1 MRSRLEYSSRVA
13 RTGAG
18 FVLFAVLALMLAFF
32 VLPASRLWPGGDA
45 RNDLRAQRIIHR
57 VARFYLA
64 VIQRAGIMRLTLV
77 GAEHLTHDGPHLIVA
92 NHPTLLDIVFLCS
105 ALPQFDCIVNGPRSD
120 NFFLRGLARSAGYV
134 RNDAGTSIVRECAER
149 LRRGRS
155 LLVFPEGTRSPAGG
169 LGTFQRGAARIALE
183 AGCDLLPVAITCEPP
198 TLRKGQKWYDLPE
211 RPFHATVRVLEPV
224 SSDPARSSGE
234 SVSVAARR
242 LTAELRESLSK
253 GLFIVDAGSA

>member
-1 MRSRLEYSSRVA
+1 
-13 RTGAG
+13 
-18 FVLFAVLALMLAFF
+18 
-32 VLPASRLWPGGDA
+32 
-45 RNDLRAQRIIHR
+45 
-57 VARFYLA
+57 
-64 VIQRAGIMRLTLV
+64 
-77 GAEHLTHDGPHLIVA
+77 
-92 NHPTLLDIVFLCS
+92 
-105 ALPQFDCIVNGPRSD
+105 VNAPRSD
-120 NFFLRGLARSAGYV
+120 NFFLRGLIRAAGYV
-134 RNDAGTSIVRECAER
+134 RNDAGASIVRECAER
-149 LRRGRS
+149 LSRGRS
-155 LLVFPEGTRSPAGG
+155 LVVFPEGTRSPAGD
-169 LGTFQRGAARIALE
+169 LGPFQRGVARIAME